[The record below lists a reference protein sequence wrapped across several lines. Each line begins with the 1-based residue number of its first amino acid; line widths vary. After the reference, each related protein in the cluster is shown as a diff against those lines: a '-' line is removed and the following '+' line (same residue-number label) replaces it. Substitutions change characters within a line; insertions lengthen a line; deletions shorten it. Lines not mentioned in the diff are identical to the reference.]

1 MARFYFNITD
11 GETMLDDE
19 GMEFPDLDAV
29 RHEAVQSSAEMLK
42 DMEGRKFWTG
52 EPWKLWVTD
61 RPDGH
66 GNVVLMLEFA
76 AKYSS

>member
-1 MARFYFNITD
+1 
-11 GETMLDDE
+11 
-19 GMEFPDLDAV
+19 MELPDLDAV

-42 DMEGRKFWTG
+42 DMEGRKFWTC
-52 EPWKLWVTD
+52 EAWKLRVTD

-66 GNVVLMLEFA
+66 GNTVLPLEFA